1 MQLTTP
7 RHSAGSGVRP
17 LRQPSSFVWSV
28 SFSLGSR
35 GDGAHAGEAGE
46 DIDVQAGHAPALDQE
61 ALAGANL
68 VVVTAIDRRAQVR
81 ARLETYRTVT

>member
-7 RHSAGSGVRP
+7 RHRAGSGATP
-17 LRQPSSFVWSV
+17 LRQPSNFVWSV
-28 SFSLGSR
+28 SFSVGSR

-46 DIDVQAGHAPALDQE
+46 DIDVQAGHAPAQE
-61 ALAGANL
+61 ALAGADL

-81 ARLETYRTVT
+81 ARLEAYRTVT

>member
-7 RHSAGSGVRP
+7 RHSAGSGVTP

-28 SFSLGSR
+28 SCSVGSR

-46 DIDVQAGHAPALDQE
+46 DIDVQAGHAPAQE
-61 ALAGANL
+61 APAGADL
-68 VVVTAIDRRAQVR
+68 VVVMAIDRRAQAR